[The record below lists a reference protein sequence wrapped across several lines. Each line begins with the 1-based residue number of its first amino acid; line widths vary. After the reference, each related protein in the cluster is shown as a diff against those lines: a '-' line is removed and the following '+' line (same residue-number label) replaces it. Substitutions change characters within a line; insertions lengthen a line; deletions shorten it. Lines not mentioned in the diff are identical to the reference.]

1 MLHTYVAPG
10 GGTRVP
16 PARTLLQHALVAP
29 KPAFSAD
36 QSLLQLL
43 PSTRYVVS
51 IAPAGNERGHCF
63 FRYPAEPPWN
73 YLPSPHKQTPTAAP
87 RRRMAKIAALLLLGC
102 DVLFLSAPQGV
113 QAGTGGLSLGVNHA
127 PCVRLFHS
135 GGDVGCRTPGR
146 EGVAGPLLLVD
157 SDKVLH
163 DIEVTRRSDSCLPLL
178 THRRSF
184 AKAW

>member
-1 MLHTYVAPG
+1 
-10 GGTRVP
+10 
-16 PARTLLQHALVAP
+16 
-29 KPAFSAD
+29 
-36 QSLLQLL
+36 
-43 PSTRYVVS
+43 
-51 IAPAGNERGHCF
+51 
-63 FRYPAEPPWN
+63 
-73 YLPSPHKQTPTAAP
+73 
-87 RRRMAKIAALLLLGC
+87 MAKIAALLLLGR
-102 DVLFLSAPQGV
+102 DVLFIFISAPQGV
-113 QAGTGGLSLGVNHA
+113 QAGTGGGLSLGVNHA